1 MGSKHKNVSHRR
13 YGASRPYHTRP
24 TLPVVTVVCDDTRT
38 AVAYFTELKREVKAK
53 VTVNVKPAPRCGAT
67 SDDVR
72 AHAVKL
78 AKSREREETETND
91 STWVLLDLETEGNRQ
106 AQAQQAQKSGAGK
119 GVHVLLSKPCYE
131 VWTLAHLIDTGEA
144 FNNCAAVV
152 DRIKTE
158 WKKKFR
164 TGFGSKKGQA
174 DYGKLMP
181 LRDTA
186 VQNAKRRSPER
197 DPSWTEVFKVVEAI
211 ASLCS
216 VT

>member
-1 MGSKHKNVSHRR
+1 MGSKHKNVSHKR
-13 YGASRPYHTRP
+13 YGASRPYQTRP

-38 AVAYFTELKREVKAK
+38 AVAYFTELKGQVKAQ
-53 VTVNVKPAPRCGAT
+53 VTVKVERARRCGA
-67 SDDVR
+67 SADYVLKD
-72 AHAVKL
+72 AVGL
-78 AKSREREETETND
+78 AKALDPSQKND
-91 STWVLLDLETEGNRQ
+91 STWVLLDMEAEGYRQ
-106 AQAQQAQKSGAGK
+106 AQAQQAQKSAAGK
-119 GVHVLLSKPCYE
+119 GVYVLLSKPCYE

-158 WKKKFR
+158 WEKKFR

-186 VQNAKRRSPER
+186 VQNAKRRSRER